1 MTWGAVETLGWG
13 HGPAPWRQRGYRS
26 GRMTV
31 RLTVDRVAWDSH
43 VAGALASYG
52 DGLVPVVKG
61 NGYGFTR
68 PFLHGVAA
76 QHGGGQVCVGTVH
89 ELFDV
94 PAGLTPLVL
103 TPTLTAPS
111 ATRPADTRPLLTV
124 GSLEQARALNGWH
137 GSVMV
142 KLASSMKRYGA
153 TPGELAELLGAITHA
168 GLQVAGFGI
177 HLPLAGGDGARRAE
191 VDAWMPLLPPTAEV
205 WVSHLRPDTFHAL
218 SAAHPARR
226 FRIRVGTALWHGTP
240 RGHFLHLTADVVQT
254 QQVRAGE
261 TAGYLQT
268 AVPFDATLVAIGAGS
283 ANGIALLDDA
293 DPTRRSPFH
302 FQRQR
307 LALLERPHMH
317 TSLAV
322 VPVGQRC
329 PRVGDWVDV
338 QRPLISTAVDE
349 LLWT

>member
-1 MTWGAVETLGWG
+1 
-13 HGPAPWRQRGYRS
+13 
-26 GRMTV
+26 MTV
-31 RLTVDRVAWDSH
+31 RLTVDRAAWDSH
-43 VAGALASYG
+43 VAGALASYE
-52 DGLVPVVKG
+52 GLVPVVKG

-68 PFLHGVAA
+68 PVLHGVAA
-76 QHGGGQVCVGTVH
+76 ANSAHYVCVGTVH
-89 ELFDV
+89 ELTDV
-94 PAGLTPLVL
+94 PAELTAVVL
-103 TPTLTAPS
+103 TPTLTAP
-111 ATRPADTRPLLTV
+111 PDTRPVLTV
-124 GSLEQARALNGWH
+124 GSLEHVDALEGWH

-153 TPGELAELLGAITHA
+153 NPGELAELLVAITDA

-177 HLPLAGGDGARRAE
+177 HLPLAGDDGARLAE
-191 VDAWMPLLPPTAEV
+191 VDAWLPLLPPTAEV
-205 WVSHLRPDTFHAL
+205 WVSHLRPETFNAL
-218 SAAHPARR
+218 STAHPARR

-240 RGHFLHLTADVVQT
+240 RGHFLRLTANVIQT

-261 TAGYLQT
+261 TAGYLHT

-283 ANGIALLDDA
+283 TNGIALLDDA
-293 DPTRRSPFH
+293 DPARRSPFH

-322 VPVGQRC
+322 LPAGQPC
-329 PRVGDWVDV
+329 PGVGDWVDV
-338 QRPLISTAVDE
+338 QRPLIGTYVDE

>member
-1 MTWGAVETLGWG
+1 
-13 HGPAPWRQRGYRS
+13 
-26 GRMTV
+26 MTV
-31 RLTVDRVAWDSH
+31 RLTVDRAAWDSH
-43 VAGALASYG
+43 IAGALASYA
-52 DGLVPVVKG
+52 GLVPVVKG

-68 PFLHGVAA
+68 PVLHGVAA
-76 QHGGGQVCVGTVH
+76 ANGARYVCVGTIH
-89 ELFDV
+89 ELADV
-94 PAGLTPLVL
+94 PAELTAVVL
-103 TPTLTAPS
+103 TPTLTAP
-111 ATRPADTRPLLTV
+111 PDTRPVLTV
-124 GSLEQARALNGWH
+124 GSLEHVSVLNGWH

-153 TPGELAELLGAITHA
+153 NPGELAELLVAITHA

-177 HLPLAGGDGARRAE
+177 HLPLAGDDGARLAE
-191 VDAWMPLLPPTAEV
+191 VDAWLPLLPPTAEV
-205 WVSHLRPDTFHAL
+205 WVSHLRPETFNAL

-240 RGHFLHLTADVVQT
+240 RGHFLHLTADVIQT

-261 TAGYLQT
+261 TAGYRQT
-268 AVPFDATLVAIGAGS
+268 AAPFDATLVAIGAGS
-283 ANGIALLDDA
+283 TNGIALLDDA
-293 DPTRRSPFH
+293 DPARRSPFH

-307 LALLERPHMH
+307 LALHERPHMH

-322 VPVGQRC
+322 LPAGQPC

-338 QRPLISTAVDE
+338 QRPLIGTYVDE